1 MASVRID
8 GDTLDNIKSIGAKYS
23 ITNAKFVELA
33 AKYFL
38 DNNLLMESKPIEVGK
53 EEESISLKLNAVLG
67 FIAVDSKLME
77 SEERKV
83 ARGRVQSV
91 LNKTK

>member
-1 MASVRID
+1 
-8 GDTLDNIKSIGAKYS
+8 
-23 ITNAKFVELA
+23 
-33 AKYFL
+33 
-38 DNNLLMESKPIEVGK
+38 
-53 EEESISLKLNAVLG
+53 SISLKLNAVLG